1 VDAVSRMRKRVL
13 DAAVECLLIG
23 GFATGRLH
31 SAIAQR
37 AGLSRPTV
45 YKYVG
50 DQEAILDAVLQRE
63 LAIFLGELQTVLDR
77 AFPSGGQISDVIVFV
92 VWHAREHRLL
102 QAALRQIPERV
113 LPWFTIHAH
122 EVIAQLEP
130 MVTPYVED
138 YLGQSDIPPRVLID
152 ALSRIALSLVFTT
165 GLVEL
170 TSPDELRDYLATAAR
185 ALVGSPVSAP

>member
-1 VDAVSRMRKRVL
+1 MDTVSRMRKRVL
-13 DAAVECLLIG
+13 DAAVDCLLIG

-37 AGLSRPTV
+37 AKLSRPTV

-63 LAIFLGELQTVLDR
+63 LAIFLGELQAVLDR
-77 AFPSGGQISDVIVFV
+77 AFPVGGQLTDVIVFV
-92 VWHAREHRLL
+92 VWHAREHQLL
-102 QAALRQIPERV
+102 QAALRQVPERV
-113 LPWFTIHAH
+113 LPWFTTHAH
-122 EVIAQLEP
+122 EIIAQLEP

-138 YLGQSDIPPRVLID
+138 YLGPADIPPRVLID

-170 TSPDELRDYLATAAR
+170 DTPDKLRDYLATTAR
-185 ALVGSPVSAP
+185 ALGAFPVATP

>member
-92 VWHAREHRLL
+92 VRHAREHRLL

-170 TSPDELRDYLATAAR
+170 TSPDELRDYLATVAR
-185 ALVGSPVSAP
+185 ALAGSPVPAP